1 MPGVEVGVPVTDGVP
16 VTEGVT
22 VSVAVGVSVTPGVVV
37 GVGTAGSGVFVGVAG
52 MGVVV
57 TVAVAVAVA
66 VAVVVAVGVACPIR
80 LAEPTIRDTTVNMK
94 TNAGFFQVM
103 INRTLLFAKTS
114 RKYTTMQPTEKRSC
128 GFLLEAFPQNHKCTE
143 ISR

>member
-1 MPGVEVGVPVTDGVP
+1 MFVHRLSWRPLAFLVALW
-16 VTEGVT
+16 
-22 VSVAVGVSVTPGVVV
+22 VAVG
-37 GVGTAGSGVFVGVAG
+37 GTGVFVGVAG
-52 MGVVV
+52 IGVVVTVVVGV

-66 VAVVVAVGVACPIR
+66 VDVGVACPIR

-114 RKYTTMQPTEKRSC
+114 REYTTMQPTEKRSC
-128 GFLLEAFPQNHKCTE
+128 GSLFEAFPQDHKYTE